1 MLLPTT
7 LPRYIALQ
15 AALATLVA
23 ASGLLALVWLL
34 QSLRFLDF
42 LVNKGLGVGV
52 FFNIT
57 GLLVPRLLVII
68 LPLAVLVGVGY
79 AARRL
84 QDDYE
89 VTALLASG
97 ASPRLAW
104 LPLLGWGAVVSGLL
118 YIVML
123 LVQPASITAFKEL
136 EMDLRTRQGQLL
148 LEEGTFNP
156 LGEDLMVYIKRRL
169 SPTTFEQLL
178 VHDTRDPTN
187 PVTWYA
193 RFGSLQDRGQG
204 RAPQLLLQQGIR
216 QEAGLRQTSMLEFA
230 SYNLD
235 LSTQLGAVNLSV
247 REPEVEELGLSQA
260 WQTSQA
266 TTTPPRRAARLQAE
280 VVNRLSWPLLPL
292 PLTIVALA
300 ALLHPPKRKQSSIRG
315 AVAAG
320 VVGVGVMGTQFGW
333 LTEAQSGADWALGLM
348 LLWPLAATLGAAF
361 WWWRAS
367 QP

>member
-7 LPRYIALQ
+7 LPRYVATQ
-15 AALATLVA
+15 AALATVVA

-57 GLLVPRLLVII
+57 SLLVPRLLLII

-89 VTALLASG
+89 VTAWLASG
-97 ASPRLAW
+97 ASPRIAW
-104 LPLLGWGAVVSGLL
+104 LPLLGWGALVSGVL
-118 YIVML
+118 YVVML
-123 LVQPASITAFKEL
+123 LVQPASVKAFKEL
-136 EMDLRTRQGQLL
+136 QLDLRTRQGQLL

-156 LGEDLMVYIKRRL
+156 LGEELMVYIKRRL
-169 SPTTFEQLL
+169 SPTSFEQLL
-178 VHDTRDPTN
+178 VHDTRDPAT

-204 RAPQLLLQQGIR
+204 HAPQLLLQQGIR
-216 QEAGLRQTSMLEFA
+216 QEAGPRQTSMLEFA

-235 LSTQLGAVNLSV
+235 LSPQLGAVTLKA
-247 REPEVEELGLSQA
+247 REPEVEELPLQQA

-266 TTTPPRRAARLQAE
+266 STTPPRRAAQLQAE

-292 PLTIVALA
+292 PLAMVALA
-300 ALLHPPKRKQSSIRG
+300 ALLHPAKRKQSSVRG

-320 VVGVGVMGTQFGW
+320 VAGVAVMGAQFGW
-333 LTEAQSGADWALGLM
+333 LAQAQGGASWALGMM
-348 LLWPLAATLGAAF
+348 LLWPLVASLAAAY